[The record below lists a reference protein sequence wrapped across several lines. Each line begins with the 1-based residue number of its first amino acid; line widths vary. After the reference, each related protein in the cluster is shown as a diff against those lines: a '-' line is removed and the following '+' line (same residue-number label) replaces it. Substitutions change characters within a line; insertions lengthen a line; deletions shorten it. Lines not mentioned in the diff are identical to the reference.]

1 MRFPTRDFTYQY
13 ISRSYQDVIQQYIPD
28 NTFYILD
35 GYGNV
40 ILSFPSASVG
50 SGIITSD
57 MTSSMSVAS
66 SSYFFTQSYQLIIV
80 SSSFASSSI
89 SASFSNLSVS
99 SSYALSASWAPTP
112 TVSNSSSSFASS
124 SVSSSYSLL
133 STSSS
138 FSLNS
143 LSSSYSITSSVVIY
157 TQITSSNAETCD
169 FALLSGDAIT
179 ATSCSYAQTASFVW
193 HLPPPVSSSDF
204 GIDGW
209 QSYDQNYYYVYTNGM
224 WKRSSLLPF

>member
-13 ISRSYQDVIQQYIPD
+13 ISRSYQDVIQQYTPD

-40 ILSFPSASVG
+40 ILSFPSASAG

-66 SSYFFTQSYQLIIV
+66 SSYFFTQSYQLTVV
-80 SSSFASSSI
+80 SSSFASSSL

-112 TVSNSSSSFASS
+112 TVSNS
-124 SVSSSYSLL
+124 SSSYSLL

-169 FALLSGDAIT
+169 FALLAGDAIT

-209 QSYDQNYYYVYTNGM
+209 QSYDQNYYYVYTNGI